1 MNNDSTQEPPLDPN
15 TTESPESSEVKDS
28 KAVLDQTLRH
38 LDEYPEFE
46 WIRQNPLAA
55 RAYIIG
61 VWMGFAEMSPSP
73 NPNTMPFRFCQHPA
87 LVENCFQQTRVGKI
101 WRTITDD
108 RADDVASGE
117 ALHELRCII
126 EQKVEMMEHVRHL
139 LDDMASDLI
148 AEGFLLRQLKEAGS
162 NLEKIHKSS
171 EFAPDKQE
179 IVKLQDLEH
188 KLGEFEKKQQRL
200 REFLSQI
207 ARMDADHMFPRQS
220 I

>member
-1 MNNDSTQEPPLDPN
+1 
-15 TTESPESSEVKDS
+15 
-28 KAVLDQTLRH
+28 
-38 LDEYPEFE
+38 
-46 WIRQNPLAA
+46 
-55 RAYIIG
+55 
-61 VWMGFAEMSPSP
+61 
-73 NPNTMPFRFCQHPA
+73 
-87 LVENCFQQTRVGKI
+87 
-101 WRTITDD
+101 
-108 RADDVASGE
+108 VASGE